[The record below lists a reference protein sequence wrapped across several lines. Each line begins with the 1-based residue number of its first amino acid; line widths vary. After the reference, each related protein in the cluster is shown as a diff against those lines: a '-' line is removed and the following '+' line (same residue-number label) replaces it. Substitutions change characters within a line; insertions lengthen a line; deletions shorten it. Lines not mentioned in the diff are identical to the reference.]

1 MERRDFLK
9 LGCVGASAAVVAGL
23 AGCAPQTKSGPTELA
38 GTSASDV
45 NWTDEYD
52 VVVVGGGGA
61 GFCAAIEAAEA
72 GASVLIMEKSG
83 TCGGD
88 TALSNGMILGAGTP
102 QQAELEGCTD
112 DSGEKFAEEQIAYA
126 QGFGDEDMIR
136 EMCMESAAA
145 VEWLVNDCG
154 RVYATV
160 DVVAPVNAYTDEF
173 YPRSHWDYYA
183 IIASIHGEETDPTAT
198 HFGCLQKKA
207 NTYENITVKTNT
219 EAVHLIM
226 DGKEVVG
233 VQSADDDFFKARKG
247 VILATCSIG
256 DNMEMARAMNPQQ
269 YWGLYQREVNGAPVQ
284 VGASPYN
291 TGDGIRM
298 GLEVDA
304 DLALSEACVMLDTLY
319 FGGVGEGRGN
329 KDENI
334 YKSTPVKGA
343 IIVNPRGNRFV
354 QEDAD
359 WGYISTMQYFENAK
373 MGGGPDCK
381 IWCIVD
387 SNQTDYMENVVQW
400 MIEQDTEGRFVKVA
414 DTLEELAAA
423 AELPADNLKRTVEKW
438 NEYSKKGVDPD
449 FDRRT
454 DFGPIETGPFYAI
467 RIVQNPLGACG
478 GLRTDIETRVLNTA
492 GEPIERLFAAGQIA
506 SGMFTGPF
514 YPGCGWAV
522 LGTVHWGRKAGRN
535 AAALDARA

>member
-83 TCGGD
+83 ICGGD

-154 RVYATV
+154 RVYAQV

-173 YPRSHWDYYA
+173 YPRSHWDNT
-183 IIASIHGEETDPTAT
+183 HTAYNGDALDGAET
-198 HFGCLQKKA
+198 HFGCLQNKA
-207 NTYENITVKTNT
+207 NTYDNITVKTNC
-219 EAVHLIM
+219 EAVHLIQ
-226 DGKEVVG
+226 DGKEIAG

-269 YWGLYQREVNGAPVQ
+269 YWGLYQREVNGAPCC
-284 VGASPYN
+284 AFSTPSN

-298 GLEVDA
+298 GIELGA
-304 DLALSEACVMLDTLY
+304 DLALSEACVMLDNIYL
-319 FGGVGEGRGN
+319 GGVGTGR
-329 KDENI
+329 DTSSENP
-334 YKSTPVKGA
+334 YKSQPIKGM
-343 IIVNPRGNRFV
+343 ILVNGRGNRFV

-359 WGYISTMQYFENAK
+359 WGYLSTMRYLENAK
-373 MGGGPDCK
+373 MGSGSTRNDV
-381 IWCIVD
+381 WAIVD
-387 SNQTDYMENVVQW
+387 SNVVPETAVNFQW
-400 MIEQDTEGRFVKVA
+400 MAEEEGGDQWVKTA
-414 DTLEELAAA
+414 NSIEELAETT
-423 AELPADNLKRTVEKW
+423 ELPARNLIKTVQEW
-438 NEYSKKGVDPD
+438 NEYSEEGVDPD
-449 FDRRT
+449 FDRKT
-454 DFGPIETGPFYAI
+454 DFGPIATPPFYAVKM
-467 RIVQNPLGACG
+467 VQNPLGACG

>member
-1 MERRDFLK
+1 
-9 LGCVGASAAVVAGL
+9 
-23 AGCAPQTKSGPTELA
+23 
-38 GTSASDV
+38 
-45 NWTDEYD
+45 
-52 VVVVGGGGA
+52 
-61 GFCAAIEAAEA
+61 
-72 GASVLIMEKSG
+72 
-83 TCGGD
+83 
-88 TALSNGMILGAGTP
+88 
-102 QQAELEGCTD
+102 
-112 DSGEKFAEEQIAYA
+112 
-126 QGFGDEDMIR
+126 
-136 EMCMESAAA
+136 
-145 VEWLVNDCG
+145 
-154 RVYATV
+154 
-160 DVVAPVNAYTDEF
+160 
-173 YPRSHWDYYA
+173 
-183 IIASIHGEETDPTAT
+183 
-198 HFGCLQKKA
+198 
-207 NTYENITVKTNT
+207 
-219 EAVHLIM
+219 
-226 DGKEVVG
+226 
-233 VQSADDDFFKARKG
+233 
-247 VILATCSIG
+247 
-256 DNMEMARAMNPQQ
+256 
-269 YWGLYQREVNGAPVQ
+269 
-284 VGASPYN
+284 
-291 TGDGIRM
+291 
-298 GLEVDA
+298 
-304 DLALSEACVMLDTLY
+304 
-319 FGGVGEGRGN
+319 
-329 KDENI
+329 
-334 YKSTPVKGA
+334 
-343 IIVNPRGNRFV
+343 
-354 QEDAD
+354 
-359 WGYISTMQYFENAK
+359 MQYFENAK

>member
-72 GASVLIMEKSG
+72 GASVVILEKSG

-183 IIASIHGEETDPTAT
+183 LTASIRGEETDPTAT

-207 NTYENITVKTNT
+207 DTYENITVKTNT
-219 EAVHLIM
+219 EAVHLITE
-226 DGKEVVG
+226 GKEVVG
-233 VQSADDDFFKARKG
+233 VQTADDDFFKAAKG

-256 DNMEMARAMNPQQ
+256 DNMEMARALNPQQ

-298 GLEVDA
+298 GLEVGAARAAHLGALVPGQAEPVHGPQDDLGVLLGGALRVGVLDA
-304 DLALSEACVMLDTLY
+304 QDEGAA
-319 FGGVGEGRGN
+319 GGAGEGPVVDGSAGAADVQLAGGRRCEANAHRLVG
-329 KDENI
+329 DGHG
-334 YKSTPVKGA
+334 TPRNSVVYGL
-343 IIVNPRGNRFV
+343 
-354 QEDAD
+354 DA
-359 WGYISTMQYFENAK
+359 
-373 MGGGPDCK
+373 
-381 IWCIVD
+381 IVD
-387 SNQTDYMENVVQW
+387 QYSTAAARGPPYPNFRTGSDRRPTWWAHRPGPPGPRRPV
-400 MIEQDTEGRFVKVA
+400 RCRPR
-414 DTLEELAAA
+414 TLSQAAA
-423 AELPADNLKRTVEKW
+423 ASSWAGSFYTIRTLPDKPGCNHDSGHCRRQARGARTV
-438 NEYSKKGVDPD
+438 SRAMPTLRPRHPSCG
-449 FDRRT
+449 F
-454 DFGPIETGPFYAI
+454 FAI
-467 RIVQNPLGACG
+467 IPS
-478 GLRTDIETRVLNTA
+478 D
-492 GEPIERLFAAGQIA
+492 A
-506 SGMFTGPF
+506 S
-514 YPGCGWAV
+514 
-522 LGTVHWGRKAGRN
+522 VHHQFKS
-535 AAALDARA
+535 L